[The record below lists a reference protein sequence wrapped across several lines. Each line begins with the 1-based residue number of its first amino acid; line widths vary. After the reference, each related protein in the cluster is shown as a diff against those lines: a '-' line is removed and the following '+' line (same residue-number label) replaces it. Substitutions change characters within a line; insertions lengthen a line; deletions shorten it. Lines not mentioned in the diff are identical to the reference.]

1 MNVWGGDSP
10 GETNENSITE
20 NVPRQETRLS
30 LPIHMTRITRST
42 IQKSGTVMIGILL
55 NFAQILIFLAH
66 FSHSS
71 MLSWSGHRNQLLRMV
86 FEKMRTTVI
95 NVITSKIV
103 ICAFVQIFVRTVNTS
118 TDHLNQKI
126 VLMDSMSQ
134 NVNIVMSVSVVQIA
148 LTPKNVSIVET
159 HVICYFVLI
168 AVDVTIALAVPISEI
183 NHIIFSMNHSQ
194 KKSTGKE

>member
-1 MNVWGGDSP
+1 M
-10 GETNENSITE
+10 
-20 NVPRQETRLS
+20 
-30 LPIHMTRITRST
+30 RIT
-42 IQKSGTVMIGILL
+42 
-55 NFAQILIFLAH
+55 
-66 FSHSS
+66 
-71 MLSWSGHRNQLLRMV
+71 
-86 FEKMRTTVI
+86 VI
-95 NVITSKIV
+95 SAIISKIV
-103 ICAFVQIFVRTVNTS
+103 ISASVQTIVKTVNTS